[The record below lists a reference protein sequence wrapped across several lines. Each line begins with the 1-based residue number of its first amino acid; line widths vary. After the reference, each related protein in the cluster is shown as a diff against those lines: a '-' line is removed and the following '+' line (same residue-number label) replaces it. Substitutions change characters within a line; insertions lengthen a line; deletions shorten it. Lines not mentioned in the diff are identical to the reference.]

1 MPVVAILQDGHTPGD
16 KWRWGV
22 DDDGTGWCTMLWSH
36 LQDHHPT
43 QRIITSLTSSRPPYL
58 NHQHPL
64 AASYVQGQLP
74 PPLCHSGHHCHH
86 PRSAH
91 SLLFQAALLSQL
103 AVTAAEMVDD

>member
-22 DDDGTGWCTMLWSH
+22 DGDGTGWCTMLGSH

-64 AASYVQGQLP
+64 AASYVQG
-74 PPLCHSGHHCHH
+74 
-86 PRSAH
+86 
-91 SLLFQAALLSQL
+91 
-103 AVTAAEMVDD
+103 